1 MRLRRQSV
9 QSKVKAMRETNGW
22 SQEQLAEMAGLSTR
36 TIQRIERGQRAGL
49 ESWKS
54 LAAVFDTTINEMQG
68 EGDMVAIVEN
78 SQLADEE
85 AKALSQVRNLRRWYI
100 SIIYYVAVM
109 LFLLLINWL
118 TSPDYWWVVWPA
130 LGWGL
135 GIALYGVTLFGS
147 WRILGDDWERREVE
161 KRIGRKL

>member
-1 MRLRRQSV
+1 M
-9 QSKVKAMRETNGW
+9 QSKVKAMREANGW

-36 TIQRIERGQRAGL
+36 TIQRIENGQRAGL

-54 LAAVFDTTINEMQG
+54 LAAVFETTIRDLQG
-68 EGDMVAIVEN
+68 ENDMNTTVEN
-78 SQLADEE
+78 TRLAEE
-85 AKALSQVRNLRRWYI
+85 ETRALQEVRRLRGWYI
-100 SIIYYVAVM
+100 GLMRYAAVM
-109 LFLLLINWL
+109 LFLLVVNWL
-118 TSPDYWWVVWPA
+118 ISPDYWWVVWPA

-135 GIALYGVTLFGS
+135 AIVLRGVTLFTP

>member
-1 MRLRRQSV
+1 M
-9 QSKVKAMRETNGW
+9 QSKVKAMREANDW

-54 LAAVFDTTINEMQG
+54 LAAVFETTIRDLQG
-68 EGDMVAIVEN
+68 ENDMNTTVEN
-78 SQLADEE
+78 TRLAEE
-85 AKALSQVRNLRRWYI
+85 ETRALQEVRRLRGLYI
-100 SIIYYVAVM
+100 GFMYYAAVM
-109 LFLLLINWL
+109 LLLVVVNWL
-118 TSPDYWWVVWPA
+118 TSPDYWWVIWPA
-130 LGWGL
+130 LGWGF
-135 GIALYGVTLFGS
+135 GIALRGVTLFTP

>member
-1 MRLRRQSV
+1 M
-9 QSKVKAMRETNGW
+9 QSKVKVMREANGW

-54 LAAVFDTTINEMQG
+54 LAAVFGATIRDLQGDT
-68 EGDMVAIVEN
+68 DMNTTVEN
-78 SQLADEE
+78 TRLAEE
-85 AKALSQVRNLRRWYI
+85 ETKALQEVRRLRSWYI
-100 SIIYYVAVM
+100 GLIYYAAVM
-109 LFLLLINWL
+109 LLLVVINWL
-118 TSPDYWWVVWPA
+118 TSPDYWWVIWPA

-135 GIALYGVTLFGS
+135 SIALRGVTLFTP

>member
-1 MRLRRQSV
+1 M
-9 QSKVKAMRETNGW
+9 QSKVKVMREANGW

-54 LAAVFDTTINEMQG
+54 LAAVFDATIRDLQG
-68 EGDMVAIVEN
+68 ENDMNTTVEN
-78 SQLADEE
+78 TGLAEQE
-85 AKALSQVRNLRRWYI
+85 SRALQEVRRLRGWYI
-100 SIIYYVAVM
+100 SLIYYAAVM
-109 LFLLLINWL
+109 LFLLAINWL
-118 TSPDYWWVVWPA
+118 TSPGYWWVVWPA

-135 GIALYGVTLFGS
+135 GLVFRGLRLFAP